1 MALTLDLPTLMYK
14 LTINKGWKVWFSAL
28 TLVFLILVPSS
39 APCLVLTLPADS
51 FCPPPLHSP
60 LQPWEEEAHTS
71 VELGLISS
79 AHLEAGWGL
88 TEKRGLDLLAVSS
101 AVAVSKDRTTCS
113 VVYKHREPSNIS
125 SASTVLSWSHLI
137 CLIVQSDK
145 KAQRSLSAQEEH
157 RFISSL
163 TETDRKRR
171 TPCVDYETVCKTS
184 MEVDTLCA
192 RVLWTLTILSA
203 LPSSFLFTNLF
214 VWGSCLLWMSICYD
228 SCWG

>member
-1 MALTLDLPTLMYK
+1 MIFSSHSGVPHPCPILSPLPGADPASRL
-14 LTINKGWKVWFSAL
+14 
-28 TLVFLILVPSS
+28 FL
-39 APCLVLTLPADS
+39 
-51 FCPPPLHSP
+51 PPLPSTAP
-60 LQPWEEEAHTS
+60 SNPGKKRPTPVL
-71 VELGLISS
+71 ELGLISS